1 MVDKNDSDVQSEN
14 AAEQA
19 TPEKSYLLKKAEKE
33 ITLSDG
39 RKCVVVRA
47 KGKHSMK
54 AAEMAMGMY
63 GKNPSAMQIMN
74 CIMSLVTKV
83 DGEGILPEEL
93 EELWAE
99 DYSAIQ
105 EAYMDLSGGF

>member
-1 MVDKNDSDVQSEN
+1 MVDKNESDVTSESAVE
-14 AAEQA
+14 AAS
-19 TPEKSYLLKKAEKE
+19 EKNYLLKKVEKE

-39 RKCVVVRA
+39 RKCVVSRA

-54 AAEMAMGMY
+54 ATDMALGLY
-63 GKNPSAMQIMN
+63 GKNPSGMQIMN
-74 CIMSLVTKV
+74 CILTLVTKIE
-83 DGEGILPEEL
+83 GEGILPEEL

-105 EAYMDLSGGF
+105 GAFMDLSGGF